1 MSDLEELRKRRMAE
15 LMAQRQ
21 QQGGADQYQQQMAEQ
36 QLEEQI
42 KHIITQILSPEA
54 RARLANIRAARPQY
68 ARQIEILLIQLAQS
82 GQLPKKMSDEQFKS
96 ILERLT
102 KQKRDTKI
110 ERR

>member
-15 LMAQRQ
+15 LQAQQ
-21 QQGGADQYQQQMAEQ
+21 QQGAGDPYQQQMAEQ
-36 QLEEQI
+36 QIEEQI

-54 RARLANIRAARPQY
+54 RERLANIRAARPKY

-82 GQLPKKMSDEQFKS
+82 GQLPKKMSDDDFKA
-96 ILERLT
+96 ILAKLT
-102 KQKRDTKI
+102 SQKRETKI